1 MHYRSIKK
9 FLFSSSPCMG
19 SIGRRGR
26 NRTKRLR
33 DSHRGHKGQK
43 EVTKVL
49 KEFLWALSPVRCFH
63 RRRRLGKRLEL
74 GDRSVRRIF
83 IFLCDLFSD
92 LCDLCVTLSTRAG
105 SSFSILFPSPLPR
118 RSSSSSNGLETPP
131 PGHKKIHP
139 FPRNEPFAQDRS
151 QSQFRRRRGGP
162 ARIGYDSRPQ
172 HPPSSRRV

>member
-9 FLFSSSPCMG
+9 FLFSSSSCLA
-19 SIGRRGR
+19 SIGRRAR

-92 LCDLCVTLSTRAG
+92 LCALSVPLTPKPG
-105 SSFSILFPSPLPR
+105 SRFSILFP
-118 RSSSSSNGLETPP
+118 
-131 PGHKKIHP
+131 
-139 FPRNEPFAQDRS
+139 
-151 QSQFRRRRGGP
+151 
-162 ARIGYDSRPQ
+162 
-172 HPPSSRRV
+172 